1 MKKYTTLL
9 RVKASRIVA
18 VFHNGVYLN
27 FDAWSKGLAA
37 HSIWKQDVNSSTLP
51 LFDHFSFSLEGTLLM
66 LCLSCLEE
74 SGKLVVQEMYSFN
87 TILSLQLVFRNNG
100 GEKRDLSQYTMRNLL
115 LPLSFYLE
123 A

>member
-1 MKKYTTLL
+1 
-9 RVKASRIVA
+9 
-18 VFHNGVYLN
+18 
-27 FDAWSKGLAA
+27 
-37 HSIWKQDVNSSTLP
+37 
-51 LFDHFSFSLEGTLLM
+51 M

-123 A
+123 AKRLPNYSVKLSFLNLGMHFKVQPVHMEYKS

>member
-1 MKKYTTLL
+1 
-9 RVKASRIVA
+9 
-18 VFHNGVYLN
+18 
-27 FDAWSKGLAA
+27 
-37 HSIWKQDVNSSTLP
+37 
-51 LFDHFSFSLEGTLLM
+51 M

-100 GEKRDLSQYTMRNLL
+100 GEKRDLSLYTMRNLL

-123 A
+123 AKRLPNYSVKPSFLNLGMHFEVQPVHMEYNS